1 MLLGL
6 KGFRVYMI
14 LGLKDFR
21 VKGFQGQR
29 ILRLKQGTLKNTID
43 SKPRRPFV
51 AHTWR
56 KPPKKGLRLC

>member
-29 ILRLKQGTLKNTID
+29 ILRLKQGTLKKHHRFKT
-43 SKPRRPFV
+43 KKTLRG
-51 AHTWR
+51 AHLAQAT
-56 KPPKKGLRLC
+56 